1 MRLLLDTH
9 VALLAITDDA
19 RLTASARDLITA
31 DDAEVFISAVVL
43 WEIAIKHGLGRR
55 GPNAMP
61 VSAAQAQIWF
71 EASNFRAL
79 PITAAHTLAVEGL
92 APHHADP
99 FDRLLVAQAM
109 TEPMHLVTHDAALA
123 AYGELVLAVE

>member
-9 VALLAITDDA
+9 IALWAITEDA
-19 RLTASARDLITA
+19 RLTARTRGLITDA
-31 DDAEVFISAVVL
+31 NAEVFISAVVL

-79 PITAAHTLAVEGL
+79 PITAAHTVAVESL
-92 APHHADP
+92 PPHHADP
-99 FDRLLVAQAM
+99 FDRLLIAQAM
-109 TEPMHLVTHDAALA
+109 TEPMHLITHDAALA
-123 AYGELVLAVE
+123 AYGELVLTV

>member
-9 VALLAITDDA
+9 VALWAITDDA
-19 RLTASARDLITA
+19 RLTARARDLITA

-43 WEIAIKHGLGRR
+43 WEIAIKHGLGRG

-79 PITAAHTLAVEGL
+79 PITAAIPSPSRAWRPTMPIRSTGFWS
-92 APHHADP
+92 PRP
-99 FDRLLVAQAM
+99 
-109 TEPMHLVTHDAALA
+109 
-123 AYGELVLAVE
+123 

>member
-9 VALLAITDDA
+9 IALWAITDDA
-19 RLTASARDLITA
+19 RLTSRTRDLITA

-43 WEIAIKHGLGRR
+43 WEIAIKYALGRT

-61 VSAAQAQIWF
+61 VSAAEAQSWF
-71 EASNFRAL
+71 EASNFRSLA
-79 PITAAHTLAVEGL
+79 ITAAHTLAVETL
-92 APHHADP
+92 PAHHTDP

-109 TEPMHLVTHDAALA
+109 TEPMHLVTHDAAMA
-123 AYGELVLAVE
+123 AYGDLVLAV